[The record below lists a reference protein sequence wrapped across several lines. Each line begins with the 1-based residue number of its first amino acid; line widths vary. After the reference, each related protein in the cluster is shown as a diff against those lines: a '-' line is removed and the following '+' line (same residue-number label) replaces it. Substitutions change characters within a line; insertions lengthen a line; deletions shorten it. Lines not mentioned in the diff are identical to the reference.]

1 MTKRI
6 KNLSVLTVAV
16 LAGLFVTFS
25 ALNIQANEI
34 LNNSGENVSG
44 LMENSTS
51 GVIPIFDNFVDNKCG
66 EGKCGE
72 GKCGGATKEVKK
84 ETKKEGAVKAEK
96 SEKNVKTT
104 EEGKCGEGK
113 CGGAEKKEGKA
124 EKKESKEAKG
134 SEGKCGQGK
143 CGVA

>member
-6 KNLSVLTVAV
+6 KNLGVLAVAL

-25 ALNIQANEI
+25 TFDIQASQILTTSNDVVISVAENAAISLIAIADINE
-34 LNNSGENVSG
+34 
-44 LMENSTS
+44 
-51 GVIPIFDNFVDNKCG
+51 DNKCG

-72 GKCGGATKEVKK
+72 GKCGGAAK
-84 ETKKEGAVKAEK
+84 ETKKEGAVKTEK
-96 SEKNVKTT
+96 ETKKVTT

-113 CGGAEKKEGKA
+113 CGGAEKKEAKT

-134 SEGKCGQGK
+134 SEGKCGEGK

>member
-6 KNLSVLTVAV
+6 KNLSVLAVAV

-25 ALNIQANEI
+25 TLDIHANQFLIVSNDVAVSVTTDAAITLFAIADLNED
-34 LNNSGENVSG
+34 S
-44 LMENSTS
+44 
-51 GVIPIFDNFVDNKCG
+51 KCG

-72 GKCGGATKEVKK
+72 GKCGGAAKETKK
-84 ETKKEGAVKAEK
+84 ETKKEGTAKTEK
-96 SEKNVKTT
+96 ETKKVTT
-104 EEGKCGEGK
+104 EESKCGEGK
-113 CGGAEKKEGKA
+113 CGGAEKKEAKT

-134 SEGKCGQGK
+134 AEGKCGEGK

>member
-25 ALNIQANEI
+25 AFNIHANQTI
-34 LNNSGENVSG
+34 NSSIENAVLLADG
-44 LMENSTS
+44 STS
-51 GVIPIFDNFVDNKCG
+51 VATPVMDNFVDNKCG

-72 GKCGGATKEVKK
+72 GKCGGATKE
-84 ETKKEGAVKAEK
+84 TKKEGAVKTEK
-96 SEKNVKTT
+96 SGEKVVTT

-134 SEGKCGQGK
+134 SEGKCGEGK

>member
-1 MTKRI
+1 MIKKI
-6 KNLSVLTVAV
+6 KNLSVLTVAI

-25 ALNIQANEI
+25 TLDIQASQA
-34 LNNSGENVSG
+34 LTNSNDAVISVTENVAIS
-44 LMENSTS
+44 LITNA
-51 GVIPIFDNFVDNKCG
+51 DNIEDGKCG

-72 GKCGGATKEVKK
+72 GKCGGAAKETKK
-84 ETKKEGAVKAEK
+84 ETKKEGAVKTEK
-96 SEKNVKTT
+96 SEKKVTT

-134 SEGKCGQGK
+134 SEGKCGEGK

>member
-1 MTKRI
+1 MTKKI

-25 ALNIQANEI
+25 TLNIQANEI
-34 LNNSGENVSG
+34 LNNSTENVTAS
-44 LMENSTS
+44 LENSAS

-72 GKCGGATKEVKK
+72 GKCGGATKE
-84 ETKKEGAVKAEK
+84 TKKEGAVKTEK
-96 SEKNVKTT
+96 SSEKVKTT

-134 SEGKCGQGK
+134 SEAKCGQGK

>member
-1 MTKRI
+1 MTKKI
-6 KNLSVLTVAV
+6 KSLSVLTVAI

-25 ALNIQANEI
+25 TLDIQANQI
-34 LNNSGENVSG
+34 VTNDNSIVSE
-44 LMENSTS
+44 LVENSAIAVIAVY
-51 GVIPIFDNFVDNKCG
+51 GVVEDNKCG

-72 GKCGGATKEVKK
+72 GKCGGAEK
-84 ETKKEGAVKAEK
+84 ETKKEAKVEKTGAAKTA
-96 SEKNVKTT
+96 TT

-124 EKKESKEAKG
+124 EKKESKTEKKAE
-134 SEGKCGQGK
+134 SKCGEGK